1 MHSHLISCG
10 QFGKISGRGIAQGWT
25 GFRQIL
31 HHLAGCLS
39 LNFRIASFQA
49 AGKVTRFRIRFIL
62 SGPIGIFSK
71 DGFLRGQ
78 CRCIPVRFQIC
89 RQIAQKFQKAGSA
102 LRNGSSGIA
111 FPLQI
116 QKPGKLHFGILGP
129 VHTRTGILD
138 GLHQRPVSLAV
149 FPPMGIVA
157 AVPGS
162 FHNRNVRILEP
173 SILLQSK
180 GKPVFRPHA

>member
-25 GFRQIL
+25 GFCQIL

-89 RQIAQKFQKAGSA
+89 REALSGTEVPALLSPCKYKSPANSTLEYLDLSTPAQ
-102 LRNGSSGIA
+102 A
-111 FPLQI
+111 FLTACTSV
-116 QKPGKLHFGILGP
+116 L
-129 VHTRTGILD
+129 
-138 GLHQRPVSLAV
+138 
-149 FPPMGIVA
+149 
-157 AVPGS
+157 
-162 FHNRNVRILEP
+162 
-173 SILLQSK
+173 
-180 GKPVFRPHA
+180 

>member
-71 DGFLRGQ
+71 DGFLRSQ
-78 CRCIPVRFQIC
+78 CGRIPVRFQIC

-111 FPLQI
+111 FPPCKYKSPANSTLEY
-116 QKPGKLHFGILGP
+116 
-129 VHTRTGILD
+129 LD
-138 GLHQRPVSLAV
+138 LSTPAQAFLTACTSVL
-149 FPPMGIVA
+149 
-157 AVPGS
+157 
-162 FHNRNVRILEP
+162 
-173 SILLQSK
+173 
-180 GKPVFRPHA
+180 